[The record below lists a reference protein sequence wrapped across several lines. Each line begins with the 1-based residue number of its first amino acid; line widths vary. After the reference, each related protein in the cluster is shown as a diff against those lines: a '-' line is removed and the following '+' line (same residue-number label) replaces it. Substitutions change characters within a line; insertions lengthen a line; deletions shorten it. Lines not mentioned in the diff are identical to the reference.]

1 MADFFLEEAVLDD
14 LAKGL
19 DLVEMPLSGKIFKII
34 GFTVV
39 VIAAAVFL
47 RVSFLGIWKGDF
59 YKKRALANAGQIISL
74 AAERGIIF
82 DRFGKPLVEN
92 NPTYKVDLKLVE
104 LMKPGIR
111 GKVFKELHKI
121 LGIEIAEMEKLVQS
135 VNLEK
140 QDFIALPVDI
150 EKEQANQIKNL
161 NLRPIVV
168 KEEFKRKY
176 FEPRIF
182 SHILGYVG
190 AAGVN
195 DIENNQALDFND
207 IVGKSGLE
215 GYYDKELR
223 GVKGQIIYYRNAK
236 GEIIDSKFLTAPS
249 SGWDIKTVVDGDF
262 QIYFYNRLQEKINSI
277 GADAGVGVALNPQT
291 GEVLALV
298 SIPSFDANEIT
309 KNDLNNPRMP
319 FLNRAISGVYAPGS
333 TIKPLVAL
341 AALKEGVVNPK
352 TEIYSRGYIE
362 IPNSYFPDKPS
373 RFVDWKP
380 HGWVNLYSAI
390 ARSSNV
396 YFYALGGGLPKSES
410 GILRGDIDND
420 LRKGLGILKLRE
432 YWKKF
437 GFEEKTGIDLLAE
450 TNGFLP
456 DVEKKEKNTGEP
468 WRLGDTYNISIGQ
481 GDLLITPL
489 GLLNYIAAIANNGE
503 FYKPFVAQK
512 IFSVNKNSC
521 VRQSDNSNNV
531 ECSDVAEEKIIK
543 ETNPEVLRNYPE
555 LAGYIQEIKK
565 GMVDTVSKDYG
576 TAHLLNGLP
585 FKIAAKTGSAQ
596 IQGNTKINA
605 SFVGY
610 APADNPEI
618 AILVLV
624 ENAREG
630 SLNAVPVAKD
640 VLEWYYYN
648 RIKNNF

>member
-1 MADFFLEEAVLDD
+1 MKKDFFLEEAVLDD

-19 DLVEMPLSGKIFKII
+19 DLVEMPLSEKIFKII
-34 GFTVV
+34 SFAV
-39 VIAAAVFL
+39 VIIAAVVFL

-59 YKKRALANAGQIISL
+59 YKERALANAGQIISL

-82 DRFGKPLVEN
+82 DRFGKPLVKN
-92 NPTYKVDLKLVE
+92 NPTYKIDLKFVE

-111 GKVFKELHKI
+111 KKVFKELHKI
-121 LGIEIAEMEKLVQS
+121 LGIEIADMEESVELVD
-135 VNLEK
+135 LEK
-140 QDFIALPVDI
+140 QDFITLPTNI
-150 EKEQANQIKNL
+150 TKEQAEQIKNL
-161 NLRPIVV
+161 NLKPVIV
-168 KEEFKRKY
+168 KEEFKREY
-176 FEPRIF
+176 FESRIF

-190 AAGVN
+190 AVGDN
-195 DIENNQALDFND
+195 DIKNNPVLDLND

-223 GVKGQIIYYRNAK
+223 GIEGQIIYYRNAK
-236 GEIIDSKFLTAPS
+236 GEIIDSKFLAAPS
-249 SGWDIKTVVDGDF
+249 RGLDIKTAIDKDF
-262 QIYFYNRLQEKINSI
+262 QIYFYNRLKEKINSI
-277 GADAGVGVALNPQT
+277 DADAGVGIALNPKT

-309 KNDLNNPRMP
+309 KNDLNNPQMP

-341 AALKEGVVNPK
+341 AALKEGIINPK

-362 IPNSYFPDKPS
+362 IPNPYFPDKPS

-380 HGWVNLYSAI
+380 HGWVDLYSAL

-396 YFYALGGGLPKSES
+396 YFYALGGGLPYNEFEIIKGLPRSDAEHL
-410 GILRGDIDND
+410 LR
-420 LRKGLGILKLRE
+420 GLGISRLRE

-437 GFEEKTGIDLLAE
+437 GFDEKTGIDLLAE

-456 DVEKKEKNTGEP
+456 DIEKKEKNTGEP

-489 GLLNYIAAIANNGE
+489 SLLNYIAAIANNGK
-503 FYKPFVAQK
+503 FYKPTV
-512 IFSVNKNSC
+512 
-521 VRQSDNSNNV
+521 
-531 ECSDVAEEKIIK
+531 K
-543 ETNPEVLRNYPE
+543 EISQPEVLRNYPE
-555 LAGYIQEIKK
+555 LADYIKEIQK
-565 GMVDTVSKDYG
+565 GMIDTVSKSYG
-576 TAHLLNGLP
+576 TANLLSGLP

-610 APADNPEI
+610 APADNPKI

-648 RIKNNF
+648 RIKN

>member
-39 VIAAAVFL
+39 VIATVVFL

-59 YKKRALANAGQIISL
+59 YKERALANAGQIISL

-82 DRFGKPLVEN
+82 DRFGKPLVQN
-92 NPTYKVDLKLVE
+92 NPTYKIDLKLVE

-111 GKVFKELHKI
+111 EKVFKELHKI
-121 LGIEIAEMEKLVQS
+121 LGIEIVDMEKLAQS
-135 VNLEK
+135 VDLEK
-140 QDFIALPVDI
+140 QDFMTLPVNI
-150 EKEQANQIKNL
+150 VKEQAKQIKNL
-161 NLRPIVV
+161 NLRPVIV
-168 KEEFKRKY
+168 KEEFKREY
-176 FEPRIF
+176 FESRIF

-190 AAGVN
+190 AVGDN
-195 DIENNQALDFND
+195 DIKNNPSFDLND

-223 GVKGQIIYYRNAK
+223 GVDGQIIYYRNAK
-236 GEIIDSKFLTAPS
+236 GEIIDSKFLMAPS
-249 SGWDIKTVVDGDF
+249 QGLNIKTAVDKDF
-262 QIYFYNRLQEKINSI
+262 QIYFYNRLKEKINSI
-277 GADAGVGVALNPQT
+277 GADAGVGVALNPKT

-298 SIPSFDANEIT
+298 SIPSFDANKIT
-309 KNDLNNPRMP
+309 KNDLNNPNMP

-341 AALKEGVVNPK
+341 AALKEGIINPK

-362 IPNSYFPDKPS
+362 IPNPYFPDKPS

-380 HGWVNLYSAI
+380 HGWVDLYSAI

-396 YFYALGGGLPKSES
+396 YFYALGGGLPRSEAELL
-410 GILRGDIDND
+410 LRGLPENKIN
-420 LRKGLGILKLRE
+420 GLGISKLRE

-437 GFEEKTGIDLLAE
+437 GFEEKTGIDLMAE

-481 GDLLITPL
+481 GDLLITPI

-503 FYKPFVAQK
+503 FYKPFIAQK
-512 IFSVNKNSC
+512 IFSANKNS
-521 VRQSDNSNNV
+521 
-531 ECSDVAEEKIIK
+531 EEKIIK
-543 ETNPEVLRNYPE
+543 EAKPEVLRNYPE
-555 LAGYIQEIKK
+555 LADYIQKIKK

-576 TAHLLNGLP
+576 TAHLLSGLP

-618 AILVLV
+618 AILILV

-648 RIKNNF
+648 RIQN

>member
-1 MADFFLEEAVLDD
+1 MKKDFFLEEAVLDD

-39 VIAAAVFL
+39 VIAAIVFL
-47 RVSFLGIWKGDF
+47 RVSFLGIWKGNF
-59 YKKRALANAGQIISL
+59 YKERALANAGQIISL

-82 DRFGKPLVEN
+82 DRFDKPLVKN
-92 NPTYKVDLKLVE
+92 NPTYKIDLKFVE

-111 GKVFKELHKI
+111 EKVFKELHKI
-121 LGIEIAEMEKLVQS
+121 LGIEIVDMEKLAQS
-135 VNLEK
+135 VDLEK
-140 QDFIALPVDI
+140 RDFMTLPVNI
-150 EKEQANQIKNL
+150 VKEQAEQIKNL
-161 NLRPIVV
+161 NLRPVIV
-168 KEEFKRKY
+168 KEEFKREY
-176 FEPRIF
+176 FESRIF

-190 AAGVN
+190 AVGDDDIKNNPSFDLN
-195 DIENNQALDFND
+195 DV
-207 IVGKSGLE
+207 VGKSGLE

-223 GVKGQIIYYRNAK
+223 GIEGQIIYYRNAN
-236 GEIIDSKFLTAPS
+236 GEIIDSKFLMAPS
-249 SGWDIKTVVDGDF
+249 QGLDIKTAVDKDF
-262 QIYFYNRLQEKINSI
+262 QIYFYNRLKEKINSI
-277 GADAGVGVALNPQT
+277 GADAGVGVALNPKT

-298 SIPSFDANEIT
+298 SIPGFDANKIT
-309 KNDLNNPRMP
+309 KNDLNNPQMP

-341 AALKEGVVNPK
+341 VALEEGVVNPK

-362 IPNSYFPDKPS
+362 IPNPYFPDKPS

-410 GILRGDIDND
+410 GILRGDIDKD
-420 LRKGLGILKLRE
+420 LWNGLGISKLRE

-456 DVEKKEKNTGEP
+456 DIEKKEKNTGEP

-481 GDLLITPL
+481 GDLLITPI

-512 IFSVNKNSC
+512 IFSANKNS
-521 VRQSDNSNNV
+521 
-531 ECSDVAEEKIIK
+531 EEKIIK
-543 ETNPEVLRNYPE
+543 ETKPEVLRNYPE
-555 LAGYIQEIKK
+555 LADYIQEIKK

-576 TAHLLNGLP
+576 TAHLLSDLP

-640 VLEWYYYN
+640 VLEWYYWN
-648 RIKNNF
+648 RLATRD